1 MVDHG
6 SDRNRTGMVS
16 GAASGQTRGVADEMK
31 GAAADVAQAARTA
44 GESVRD
50 EAIGLGT
57 TLKQGL
63 TDQVELQKNGI
74 ADRLGL
80 VAERVQATAGDLRG
94 HEAWLGSLL
103 GRGASELQGIA
114 DEIRRNDVPGILG
127 SVEVFARRQPALFM
141 GATVALGFAL
151 TRFVGAG
158 PVERDDRSESWRD
171 DYRDAFGDAAR
182 DLDPSSI
189 PGRPSAPAGMRT
201 AGHGS
206 RVSGSG

>member
-1 MVDHG
+1 MAQHA
-6 SDRNRTGMVS
+6 SPQS
-16 GAASGQTRGVADEMK
+16 GFGDTSAAGVAEQAK
-31 GAAADVAQAARTA
+31 GAARDVAQEAQAAGSSLRREV
-44 GESVRD
+44 G
-50 EAIGLGT
+50 GLGST
-57 TLKQGL
+57 IKQGL
-63 TDQVELQKNGI
+63 SDQVERQKNGI

-80 VAERVQATAGDLRG
+80 VAERVRATAGDLRE
-94 HEAWLGSLL
+94 HEAWLGGLL
-103 GRGASELQGIA
+103 GRSASELQGIA

-158 PVERDDRSESWRD
+158 PVERDDRGEAWRD

-206 RVSGSG
+206 RVPGSGY

>member
-1 MVDHG
+1 MAQYAAPAAARDVDAG
-6 SDRNRTGMVS
+6 TSAGGIVEQ
-16 GAASGQTRGVADEMK
+16 AK
-31 GAAADVAQAARTA
+31 GAVEDVTREARAAGSSVG
-44 GESVRD
+44 GEVR
-50 EAIGLGT
+50 GLGST
-57 TLKQGL
+57 IKQGL
-63 TDQVELQKNGI
+63 TDQVERRKNGI
-74 ADRLGL
+74 ADRLSV
-80 VAERVQATAGDLRG
+80 VAERVEQTAGDLRG
-94 HEAWLGSLL
+94 QEAWLGSLL